1 MAKVKA
7 IRFSDPGG
15 PDVLHLEQ
23 IDLPPPGR
31 GEVTI
36 RHTAIGLNFIDTYH
50 RSGLYPVPL
59 PSGIGL
65 EAAGVIEAAGEGVTG
80 LKPGDRVAYG
90 TGSVGAYSEKRNYP
104 ANRVVKLPDRIAD
117 ETAAAMMLKGMTARY
132 LLRATY
138 KVQPGDTIL
147 FHAAAGGVG
156 LIAVQWAKALGATV
170 IGTVGSPQKAEIAR
184 AHGCDHVINYREEDV
199 AKRVRA
205 LTGGVGVP
213 VVYDGVGA
221 ATVNASLDSLKI
233 RGLLASFGNA
243 SGPVRNFDLGQLSAK
258 GSLYVTRPT
267 LFSYVGTDA
276 EFKETAEDLVHMVE
290 SGKVKI
296 EVNQRYRLADAAK
309 AHRDL
314 ESRDTTGSTI
324 LLL

>member
-7 IRFSDPGG
+7 IRFSQTGG
-15 PDVLHLEQ
+15 PEVLHLEDV
-23 IDLPPPGR
+23 DLPPPGK

-36 RHTAIGLNFIDTYH
+36 RHRAIGLNYIDTYH

-65 EAAGVIEAAGEGVTG
+65 EASGTVEAVGDGVTG
-80 LKPGDRVAYG
+80 FKPGDRVAYG
-90 TGSVGAYSEKRNYP
+90 SGAVGAYSQMRNYP
-104 ANRVVKLPDRIAD
+104 ANRLVKIPDSIGD
-117 ETAAAMMLKGMTARY
+117 EAAAAMMLKGMTARY

-170 IGTVGSPQKAEIAR
+170 IGTAGSPEKAAIAR
-184 AHGCDHVINYREEDV
+184 AHGCDHVIDYRKEDV
-199 AKRVRA
+199 AKRVRE

-221 ATVNASLDSLKI
+221 ATVEASLDSLRI
-233 RGLLASFGNA
+233 RGLLVSFGNA

-267 LFSYVGTDA
+267 LFAYIGTDA
-276 EFKETAEDLVHMVE
+276 DFRETADDLIAMVA

-296 EVNQRYRLADAAK
+296 EVNQRHPLADAAK
-309 AHRDL
+309 AHRAL
-314 ESRDTTGSTI
+314 ESRETTGSTI
-324 LLL
+324 LLP